1 MKIEDVWNLLDQD
14 GSNTTSGC
22 LTRRILPEVNYDI
35 YLAIEKP
42 SNTRLLILRFK
53 SALLDRKTTY
63 PSSRSFVVNRIALQ
77 QDNEEYA
84 TLQLVL
90 TNPRHKD
97 IFTTLVQD
105 IVDSLALVSEER
117 AAVSEFI
124 TRLKRWQTFLEKN
137 NPEGLSEIAQQGL
150 YGELW
155 FLRQVVFPNLES
167 AKGIRCW
174 TGPKATQQDFQ
185 FPGCAVEVKTTSSKQ
200 HQTLSIASERQLDD
214 TGIGTIVLL
223 HLSLDLRQEQGET
236 LPETVASVRS
246 FVAHDALAKD
256 ELENLLFEV
265 GYLDIHA
272 TRYEKTGYIIREHN
286 YFKVGA
292 DFPRIIES
300 DLRNGIGDVRYTISV
315 AECKRFSI
323 AESEVI
329 ALIGGQL

>member
-1 MKIEDVWNLLDQD
+1 MKIEDVWNLLEQD
-14 GSNTTSGC
+14 GSNTTSGY

-42 SNTRLLILRFK
+42 LDTRLLILRVK
-53 SALLDRKTTY
+53 SVLLDRKTIY

-137 NPEGLSEIAQQGL
+137 NSEGLSEIAQQGL

-155 FLRQVVFPNLES
+155 FLR
-167 AKGIRCW
+167 
-174 TGPKATQQDFQ
+174 
-185 FPGCAVEVKTTSSKQ
+185 TSSVSKFRIRLKDFAAGLAQKQ
-200 HQTLSIASERQLDD
+200 LRKIFSFLDVPLRSKQPVQSNIRHYRSPANANLTIRASARSYCFTSHSICARSKERD
-214 TGIGTIVLL
+214 
-223 HLSLDLRQEQGET
+223 
-236 LPETVASVRS
+236 
-246 FVAHDALAKD
+246 
-256 ELENLLFEV
+256 
-265 GYLDIHA
+265 YL
-272 TRYEKTGYIIREHN
+272 K
-286 YFKVGA
+286 
-292 DFPRIIES
+292 
-300 DLRNGIGDVRYTISV
+300 
-315 AECKRFSI
+315 
-323 AESEVI
+323 
-329 ALIGGQL
+329 